1 VSYDIIVIGG
11 GAAGEAAY
19 ATARDHGASTVVV
32 ERDLVGGEC
41 GFWACMPSKTLL
53 DAARR
58 RALGAEYPWEWASAR
73 RDWMISREGIDY
85 PSDAGHVHGLESSG
99 AALVRGEARIVGPG
113 KVEIRSNGSNPK
125 TLEGSALL
133 VSIGSEPFIPPIDG
147 LDDAGYWTSRDATAL
162 RELPSSIVV
171 LGGGPVGVEMAQ
183 VYVRFGVKTALVQ
196 GMDRILPRDHPK
208 SSEVVTEALRR
219 EGVDIR
225 LGVQATGVRTGG
237 AGRIVELSDGT
248 TVEGAELVV
257 AVGRRPRDLRQLGV
271 EEAGVELGDR
281 GQANPDASLR
291 VGVGVFVAGDAAGGL
306 QFTHVADYEG
316 RVAVRAALGGDAR
329 ADLESVPK
337 ATYTDPETFSVGLF
351 VEEALER
358 GIDAFEVTADF
369 ATSARGYTIEPLRGS
384 GGPVLEGS
392 PGHVTAVVDRGRKVL
407 VGAFAASPGAAE
419 YLHEAV
425 LAIKQAIPVSVLA
438 DTIHAF
444 PTGARVF
451 GNVMADAAKQLG

>member
-1 VSYDIIVIGG
+1 
-11 GAAGEAAY
+11 
-19 ATARDHGASTVVV
+19 
-32 ERDLVGGEC
+32 
-41 GFWACMPSKTLL
+41 
-53 DAARR
+53 
-58 RALGAEYPWEWASAR
+58 
-73 RDWMISREGIDY
+73 
-85 PSDAGHVHGLESSG
+85 
-99 AALVRGEARIVGPG
+99 
-113 KVEIRSNGSNPK
+113 
-125 TLEGSALL
+125 
-133 VSIGSEPFIPPIDG
+133 
-147 LDDAGYWTSRDATAL
+147 
-162 RELPSSIVV
+162 
-171 LGGGPVGVEMAQ
+171 
-183 VYVRFGVKTALVQ
+183 
-196 GMDRILPRDHPK
+196 
-208 SSEVVTEALRR
+208 
-219 EGVDIR
+219 
-225 LGVQATGVRTGG
+225 
-237 AGRIVELSDGT
+237 
-248 TVEGAELVV
+248 
-257 AVGRRPRDLRQLGV
+257 
-271 EEAGVELGDR
+271 
-281 GQANPDASLR
+281 
-291 VGVGVFVAGDAAGGL
+291 VAGDAPGAL
-306 QFTHVADYEG
+306 QSTHVADYEG